1 MCQCFSLCFSLGVW
15 DGVGTVAPIKVR
27 PQSQSFVQW
36 CVSLQCLNRRHQS
49 IIQIWLHDRLW
60 ILSGRW
66 IWLHDRLCHD
76 RIREWLMLVDAVHNV
91 NEEKDQR
98 HDQKLKGE
106 GRCWGM
112 RWSQEHCVHLYKRC
126 ADVWATKFQ
135 RKSSKSY
142 VTWPETLPAPA
153 PGNCYRL
160 HVSLTCLHVSASH
173 N

>member
-1 MCQCFSLCFSLGVW
+1 
-15 DGVGTVAPIKVR
+15 
-27 PQSQSFVQW
+27 
-36 CVSLQCLNRRHQS
+36 
-49 IIQIWLHDRLW
+49 
-60 ILSGRW
+60 
-66 IWLHDRLCHD
+66 
-76 RIREWLMLVDAVHNV
+76 MLVDAVHNV

-112 RWSQEHCVHLYKRC
+112 RWSQEHCSPFISAA
-126 ADVWATKFQ
+126 ADVLATKFQ
-135 RKSSKSY
+135 GIY